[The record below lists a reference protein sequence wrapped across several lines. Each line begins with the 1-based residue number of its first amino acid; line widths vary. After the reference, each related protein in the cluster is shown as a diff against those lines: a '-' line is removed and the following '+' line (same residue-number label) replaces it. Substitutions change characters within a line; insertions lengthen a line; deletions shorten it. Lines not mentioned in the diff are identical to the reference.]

1 MVEQAAHTP
10 EITHWYYFT
19 GGTALAECY
28 LKHRISEDLD
38 FFTQNDINEDILDD
52 FFESNRKHFAYQ
64 TIQKI
69 HHYQMTFYLLQYA
82 GGGTLKIDFVQMP
95 YPQIEKDTR
104 YNTTELRVDSIMD
117 IALNKFRAISDRTHA
132 RDYVDLYY
140 ILTTQDISL
149 DQIITRMYDKFAPFT
164 YEDELQN
171 VERLLHVVDVAT
183 DFPTMLAPFD
193 KEAMRLFFLSEVKKR
208 KKNIFR

>member
-1 MVEQAAHTP
+1 MVEQAARNP
-10 EITHWYYFT
+10 EITRWYYFT

-38 FFTQNDINEDILDD
+38 FFTQNDINEDKLDD
-52 FFESNRKHFAYQ
+52 FFEVNRTRFAYQ

-69 HHYQMTFYLLQYA
+69 HHYQMTFYLLRYA
-82 GGGTLKIDFVQMP
+82 GDETLKIDFVQMP
-95 YPQIEKDTR
+95 YPQIEKCGYYDATP
-104 YNTTELRVDSIMD
+104 LRVDSIMD

-140 ILTTQDISL
+140 VLTTQDISL
-149 DQIITRMYDKFAPFT
+149 DQIIMRMYDKFAPFT

-171 VERLLHVVDVAT
+171 AERLLHVVDVAT
-183 DFPTMLAPFD
+183 DFPAMLAPFD
-193 KEAMRLFFLSEVKKR
+193 KETMRHFFLSEVKKR